1 MQSSTFTLT
10 DAPQAPPEVVRLNLR
25 SQSLWERIQEKAR
38 LLAYFHNE
46 QEKVMRSAEKRGY
59 YTDEELRFLNNLLSS
74 KLDETMDRF
83 KRDVSSMFAI
93 TKEDSLEIVAL
104 KVEVGSK
111 LLEWLNN
118 LVEWLLA
125 KLTAI
130 FEKAKEALEWC
141 WTQVKELFGVLYA
154 VLKK

>member
-1 MQSSTFTLT
+1 M
-10 DAPQAPPEVVRLNLR
+10 
-25 SQSLWERIQEKAR
+25 
-38 LLAYFHNE
+38 LAYFHNE

>member
-25 SQSLWERIQEKAR
+25 SQSLWE
-38 LLAYFHNE
+38 
-46 QEKVMRSAEKRGY
+46 
-59 YTDEELRFLNNLLSS
+59 
-74 KLDETMDRF
+74 
-83 KRDVSSMFAI
+83 
-93 TKEDSLEIVAL
+93 DSLDIVAL